1 MWLFNY
7 CISDKGRGFNGIL
20 FGEIIY
26 KIDARRFFYDSLTR
40 EGRRFLVETFYVERD
55 LDSVKEFLDKYVDET
70 KGSFKSRLLA
80 QYYGKKSLVIEN
92 KPVSISR
99 FLRLKP
105 TLELAQKTC
114 YGPIMKGGDVT
125 RTYERKCKFENV
137 IIRKIVDDWLVES
150 HSAIHKY
157 HDMNSLMNTEDSYSE
172 YQLSFLLK
180 WVMFYMW
187 RKKN

>member
-7 CISDKGRGFNGIL
+7 RISEKGRGFNGIL
-20 FGEIIY
+20 FGEVIY

-40 EGRRFLVETFYVERD
+40 EGRRFLVETFYVEKD
-55 LDSVKEFLDKYVDET
+55 LDSVKEFLDKYVDDT
-70 KGSFKSRLLA
+70 KGGFKSRLLA
-80 QYYGKKSLVIEN
+80 QYYGKESLVIEN

-99 FLRLKP
+99 FLRLRP
-105 TLELAQKTC
+105 TLDLAQKTC
-114 YGPIMKGGDVT
+114 YGLIMKGGDVA

-137 IIRKIVDDWLVES
+137 IIREIVDNWLDNS
-150 HSAIHKY
+150 YLAMHKY
-157 HDMNSLMNTEDSYSE
+157 HDMKSLINTVDSYSE

>member
-26 KIDARRFFYDSLTR
+26 KIDARRFFYDSLTK
-40 EGRRFLVETFYVERD
+40 EGRRFLVETFYVEKD

-70 KGSFKSRLLA
+70 KGGFKSRLLA

-99 FLRLKP
+99 FLRLRP
-105 TLELAQKTC
+105 TLELAQKSC
-114 YGPIMKGGDVT
+114 YGLIMKGDDVAK
-125 RTYERKCKFENV
+125 TYERKCKFENV
-137 IIRKIVDDWLVES
+137 IIRKIVDNWLDES
-150 HSAIHKY
+150 YSDIHKY
-157 HDMNSLMNTEDSYSE
+157 RDMKCLMNMEDSYSE